1 MSVKNNNPELA
12 KLGIEALKLVDDP
25 EIGLNVVDLG
35 LIYELAFNEEEKK
48 VLCTMTLTTEF
59 CPMGESIVA
68 SVTEALRVSIHGYV
82 PEVQLTFEPHWN
94 HAMITVAGNEF
105 LGG

>member
-1 MSVKNNNPELA
+1 MSVKSNKPELA
-12 KLGIEALKLVDDP
+12 ELAVEALKFVDDP

-35 LIYELAFNEEEKK
+35 LVYELAFNEEEKK

-68 SVTEALRVSIHGYV
+68 NVTEALRMSLHGYA
-82 PEVQLTFEPHWN
+82 PEVRLTFEPHWN
-94 HAMITVAGNEF
+94 HSMISAAGNEF
-105 LGG
+105 LSG